1 MVRRRTTDRHIFFPW
16 EKRGGLFRRFRF
28 DQARPFLVVLV
39 AAAAVLLVGVRE
51 RQKSGVRRTHA
62 ILLNV
67 RSAVDSYMADHDG
80 GCPPGG
86 LDALKSY
93 DGFEEPPKDAWGKPL
108 RLDCPGRDRARYDLT
123 SDGPDGKRGGLDRIE

>member
-1 MVRRRTTDRHIFFPW
+1 MARRRTTDRHIFFPW
-16 EKRGGLFRRFRF
+16 EKSGGLFRRLRF
-28 DQARPFLVVLV
+28 DQARPFLFVVIAAGLLFLV
-39 AAAAVLLVGVRE
+39 AMRE
-51 RQKSGVRRTHA
+51 RERSGVRRTHA

-86 LDALKSY
+86 IEALKGN
-93 DGFEEPPKDAWGKPL
+93 DGLDDIPKDAWGKPL
-108 RLDCPGRDRARYDLT
+108 RLDCPGRDHARYDLT